1 MGGRALRSGRGPAK
15 PWFVS
20 LLLVVAAC
28 SSPGRGTVTL
38 EPADESAADLL
49 ARLDRRCTDIVT
61 TDLGGGTLCADSGFR
76 MGTDE
81 FAFANWGR
89 SQAAD
94 DNINLQ
100 TMIDL
105 FGHSAVCLPGDE
117 SSCVMRPRTV
127 QQLDEWNTAI
137 ANGRCEGMA
146 ALSVRLFLRY
156 DLPSDYSERAA
167 TASELDRDDP
177 GLSRSIAHWWA
188 TQVLPEVA
196 DVARQS
202 RLRSPLEIVDDL
214 IVGLENDSGQTLGMY
229 AGGSGH
235 SVTPF
240 AVTERGGSYVIHAYD
255 NNHPGRRTE
264 VIVSPGN
271 EWSYAWGTGVG
282 GGTADWSGSTGT
294 LELTPMSAR
303 MGPFT
308 CGFCT
313 EPADD
318 ADTTVT
324 VTSTDSSRGLHV
336 FVDAGDVGTVEVFGS
351 SVVSTVE
358 GATVVF
364 GKSESTVPVAA
375 PSVTVSLPAAILEAG
390 IELRSAMAGATTS
403 ESAILVRRAGQPDLK
418 VTGAGPTGLVGATR
432 SSDPVIRLVENGAVV
447 RASADRS
454 VGVSVAGDT
463 NLVTTTVG
471 AGDSLVIDG
480 LNVDTVDSRTIE
492 VTYKGGDGSPEARTT
507 VELAPERAK
516 NTVLAVEG
524 GLLIPTFSPGAR
536 QKVSPAA
543 RMRTSPVRTA
553 PTTVPGTVSPST
565 TVPTIEVTLP
575 D

>member
-1 MGGRALRSGRGPAK
+1 M
-15 PWFVS
+15 
-20 LLLVVAAC
+20 VVAAAC
-28 SSPGRGTVTL
+28 SSSGRGDVNFDKPDRSTS
-38 EPADESAADLL
+38 ELL

-61 TDLGGGTLCADSGFR
+61 TDLGEGTLCADSGFR
-76 MGTDE
+76 PGTDE
-81 FAFANWGR
+81 FSFANWGR

-94 DNINLQ
+94 DNISLQ

-105 FGHSAVCLPGDE
+105 FGHSAVCLPGDPG
-117 SSCVMRPRTV
+117 SCVMRPRTA
-127 QQLDEWNTAI
+127 QQLGEWNTAI

-146 ALSVRLFLRY
+146 TLAVRMLLRY
-156 DLPSDYSERAA
+156 ELPSDFSDRAA
-167 TASELDRDDP
+167 TVVELDRDDP

-188 TQVLPEVA
+188 TQFLPEVA
-196 DVARQS
+196 DAARKS

-240 AVTERGGSYVIHAYD
+240 AVTKRADSYVIHTYD
-255 NNHPGRRTE
+255 NNLPGRRTE
-264 VIVSPGN
+264 VIVSPDN
-271 EWSYAWGTGVG
+271 EWTYAWGGVAG
-282 GGTADWSGSTGT
+282 GGTSDWAGSTGT

-308 CGFCT
+308 CRFCS
-313 EPADD
+313 EPEDD

-324 VTSTDSSRGLHV
+324 VASPDSSRGLHL
-336 FVDAGDVGTVEVFGS
+336 FIDAGEDGTLEVFGS
-351 SVVSTVE
+351 SVVSTIE
-358 GATVVF
+358 GATVTF
-364 GKSESTVPVAA
+364 GKSLSTVPVAA
-375 PSVTVSLPAAILEAG
+375 PSVTVSLPATVLEAA
-390 IELRSAMAGATTS
+390 IELRSAMAGSTTS
-403 ESAILVRRAGQPDLK
+403 DSTVLVRRAGQPDLN
-418 VTGAGPTGLVGATR
+418 VTGAGPSGLVGGTR
-432 SSDPVIRLVENGAVV
+432 ASDPVIRLVENGAVV
-447 RASADRS
+447 RASTDRS
-454 VGVSVAGDT
+454 IGVSVAGET
-463 NLVTTTVG
+463 NLVTTTVE

-480 LNVDTVDSRTIE
+480 LDVDKVDSRTIE

-516 NTVLAVEG
+516 NTVLAVES
-524 GLLIPTFSPGAR
+524 GLLVPTFTPGAR

-543 RMRTSPVRTA
+543 RIRTSPVTA
-553 PTTVPGTVSPST
+553 VPTTPQTTPT

>member
-1 MGGRALRSGRGPAK
+1 M
-15 PWFVS
+15 S
-20 LLLVVAAC
+20 LLLVATAC
-28 SSPGRGTVTL
+28 SSPGRGTVTS

-61 TDLGGGTLCADSGFR
+61 TDLGEGTLCADSGFR
-76 MGTDE
+76 MGTDG

-89 SQAAD
+89 SPAAD
-94 DNINLQ
+94 DNISLQ

-146 ALSVRLFLRY
+146 ALSMRLFLRY

-167 TASELDRDDP
+167 TATELDRDDP

-188 TQVLPEVA
+188 TQFLPEVA

-214 IVGLENDSGQTLGMY
+214 IVGLANDSGQTLGMY

-235 SVTPF
+235 SVAPF

-264 VIVSPGN
+264 IIVSPGN
-271 EWSYAWGTGVG
+271 EWSYAWGTGPG
-282 GGTADWSGSTGT
+282 GGTVDWTGSTGT

-336 FVDAGDVGTVEVFGS
+336 FVDAGDGGTLEVFGS
-351 SVVSTVE
+351 SVVSTID
-358 GATVVF
+358 GATVAF
-364 GKSESTVPVAA
+364 GKSLSSVPVAA

-390 IELRSAMAGATTS
+390 IELRSAAAGAVTS
-403 ESAILVRRAGQPDLK
+403 ASTILVRRAGQPDLK

-432 SSDPVIRLVENGAVV
+432 ASDPVIRLLQNGAVV
-447 RASADRS
+447 RASADRG
-454 VGVSVAGDT
+454 VGVSVAGET
-463 NLVTTTVG
+463 NLVSATVG

-480 LNVDTVDSRTIE
+480 LDVDQVDSRTIE
-492 VTYKGGDGSPEARTT
+492 VTYKGGDGSRAASTT
-507 VELAPERAK
+507 VVLAPERAK

-524 GLLIPTFSPGAR
+524 GLLIPTFSPSAR

-543 RMRTSPVRTA
+543 RMRTTPMTA
-553 PTTVPGTVSPST
+553 VPTTVPVTVMPST

>member
-1 MGGRALRSGRGPAK
+1 M
-15 PWFVS
+15 F
-20 LLLVVAAC
+20 LLLVAAAC
-28 SSPGRGTVTL
+28 SSPGRGTVTS

-61 TDLGGGTLCADSGFR
+61 TDLGEGTLCADSGFR
-76 MGTDE
+76 MGTDG

-89 SQAAD
+89 SPAAD
-94 DNINLQ
+94 DNISLQ

-146 ALSVRLFLRY
+146 ALSMRLFLRY

-167 TASELDRDDP
+167 TATELDRDDP

-188 TQVLPEVA
+188 TQFLPEVA

-214 IVGLENDSGQTLGMY
+214 IVGLANDSGQTLGMY

-235 SVTPF
+235 SVAPF

-264 VIVSPGN
+264 IIVSPGN
-271 EWSYAWGTGVG
+271 EWSYAWGTGPG
-282 GGTADWSGSTGT
+282 GGTVDWTGSTGT

-336 FVDAGDVGTVEVFGS
+336 FVDAGDGGTLEVFGS
-351 SVVSTVE
+351 SVVSTID
-358 GATVVF
+358 GATVAF
-364 GKSESTVPVAA
+364 GKSLSSVPVAA

-390 IELRSAMAGATTS
+390 IELRSAAAGAVTS
-403 ESAILVRRAGQPDLK
+403 ASTILVRRAGQPDLK
-418 VTGAGPTGLVGATR
+418 VTGAGSTGLVGATR
-432 SSDPVIRLVENGAVV
+432 ASNPVIRLLENGAVV
-447 RASADRS
+447 RASADRG
-454 VGVSVAGDT
+454 VGVSVAGET
-463 NLVTTTVG
+463 NLVSATVG

-480 LNVDTVDSRTIE
+480 LNVDRVDSRTIE
-492 VTYKGGDGSPEARTT
+492 VTYKGGDGSREASTT

-524 GLLIPTFSPGAR
+524 GLLIPTFSPSAR

-543 RMRTSPVRTA
+543 RMRTTPMTA
-553 PTTVPGTVSPST
+553 VPTTVPVTVMPST

>member
-1 MGGRALRSGRGPAK
+1 V

-28 SSPGRGTVTL
+28 SSPGRGTVTV
-38 EPADESAADLL
+38 ETPDRSASDLL

-188 TQVLPEVA
+188 TQFLPEVA

-264 VIVSPGN
+264 VIVSSGN
-271 EWSYAWGTGVG
+271 EWSYAWGTGAG

-303 MGPFT
+303 MGPFS
-308 CGFCT
+308 CRFCS
-313 EPADD
+313 EPSDD
-318 ADTTVT
+318 SDTTVT

-336 FVDAGDVGTVEVFGS
+336 FVDAGDEGTVEVFGS

-524 GLLIPTFSPGAR
+524 GLLIPAFSPGAR

-553 PTTVPGTVSPST
+553 PTTVPGSVAPST